1 MVERLDLSEL
11 PYLTKEDV
19 RTHFA
24 ELCADNWRQYHVAP
38 THTSGSTGTP
48 TKFLLDRESNVA
60 HFAFIWRVLNWT
72 GYRIGNRFADLTGHV
87 SKRGRLFE
95 YDLRLN
101 CLHLSSFDFKRENI
115 GRYVDRLRRFRP
127 VVFKAY
133 PSSLHLFCRWV
144 RDAGL
149 EPPTPRAILTC
160 AESLLDHQRAMIE
173 ATIPVPLFD
182 FYNQNERA
190 ALISTCEMSRYH
202 VHEEYSLVEL
212 IHGAGRS
219 EEDAEIVAT
228 TFHNLAMPLIR
239 YRTGDLATPDDG
251 RPCACGRHYQT
262 VASIQGRIEDVVV
275 TPDGRHVGRLDAAFK
290 YSPGIRLSRIVQ
302 RTPREIRIDIVKA
315 ATYSTQDGETL
326 ERELRAR
333 LGSAI
338 GIHFNFVKEIPVES
352 NGKIKFVISEPGR
365 AAIDNSS
372 GTG

>member
-1 MVERLDLSEL
+1 M
-11 PYLTKEDV
+11 
-19 RTHFA
+19 
-24 ELCADNWRQYHVAP
+24 
-38 THTSGSTGTP
+38 
-48 TKFLLDRESNVA
+48 
-60 HFAFIWRVLNWT
+60 
-72 GYRIGNRFADLTGHV
+72 GNRFADLTGHV

-160 AESLLDHQRAMIE
+160 AESLLDHQSAMIQ
-173 ATIPVPLFD
+173 ATIPAPLFD
-182 FYNQNERA
+182 YYNQNERA
-190 ALISTCEMSRYH
+190 ALISTCEKSRYH
-202 VHEEYSLVEL
+202 VHEEYSLLEL
-212 IHGAGRS
+212 VHGPARS
-219 EEDAEIVAT
+219 EGGSEIVAT
-228 TFHNLAMPLIR
+228 TFHNLAMPLIH

-251 RPCACGRHYQT
+251 TPCACGRHSRT

-302 RTPREIRIDIVKA
+302 QTPREIRVDIVRA

-333 LGSAI
+333 LGGAI
-338 GIHFNFVKEIPVES
+338 GIRFNFVEEIPVGI

-365 AAIDNSS
+365 AAIANSS
-372 GTG
+372 GTESGYHE